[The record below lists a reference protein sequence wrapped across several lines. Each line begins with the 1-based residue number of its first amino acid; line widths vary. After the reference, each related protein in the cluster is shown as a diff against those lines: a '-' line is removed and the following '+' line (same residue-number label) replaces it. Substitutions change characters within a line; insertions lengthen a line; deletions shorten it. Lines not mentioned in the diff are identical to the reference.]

1 MKSFQLT
8 QWAAISLIHF
18 YQQEKDY
25 EDFLNK
31 KLLREENS
39 ECKELL
45 QIYVYFTTFILLC
58 WST

>member
-8 QWAAISLIHF
+8 QWTAISLIHF

-31 KLLREENS
+31 KLLREEN
-39 ECKELL
+39 
-45 QIYVYFTTFILLC
+45 
-58 WST
+58 WM